1 MKENNNHCEIDFS
14 EEEEWVDYPYI
25 GTGIKPKFNKNLS
38 EDKIEKI
45 IGG

>member
-1 MKENNNHCEIDFS
+1 MKENNHCEIDF
-14 EEEEWVDYPYI
+14 EEEEDWVDYPYI
-25 GTGIKPKFNKNLS
+25 GTGIKPKLNKNLS

>member
-1 MKENNNHCEIDFS
+1 MKENNHCEIDF
-14 EEEEWVDYPYI
+14 EEEWVDYPYI
-25 GTGIKPKFNKNLS
+25 GTGIKPKLNKNLS